1 MGAIMTRDFTTNAGA
16 FIAAILF
23 GASVVAVRVAV
34 QDIPPLTLA
43 ILRFG
48 QGGFLLLLLLLIWA
62 RDLLRI
68 GWRDVPYL
76 VLLGVIFFTIFPVT
90 FNTGLRLTEASRGA
104 LMLAT
109 MPLWSVLLARM
120 ATGEHLR
127 FRQICGVLLA
137 FAGVGVVFAER
148 GLTFVGTS
156 LSLAGDALMLVTAI
170 CGAVYGVLAKRML
183 TRYRALSVTAY
194 TMMFGTL
201 LLMPFTFLED
211 PSSALAR
218 MRSDTVMLVLFLGI
232 FGGAIGYFLWTFAL
246 TRLSP
251 TQVAVY
257 INLNPMIATLL
268 GVTLLAEKLTGIFVA
283 GFAAVLAGVLLVNLP
298 GRVQLER
305 RSIKNVGSGISN

>member
-1 MGAIMTRDFTTNAGA
+1 MMRRDLTANAGA

-23 GASVVAVRVAV
+23 GASVVAVRVVV

-43 ILRFG
+43 MLRFG

-76 VLLGVIFFTIFPVT
+76 ILLGAIFFTIFPVT
-90 FNTGLRLTEASRGA
+90 FNMSLRLTEASRGA

-109 MPLWSVLLARM
+109 MPLWSVLLARV
-120 ATGEHLR
+120 ATGERLNI
-127 FRQICGVLLA
+127 RQMCGVLMTL
-137 FAGVGVVFAER
+137 AGVGVALAER
-148 GLTFVGTS
+148 GLFFAGTN
-156 LSLAGDALMLVTAI
+156 LSLAGDALMLVTAV

-183 TRYRALSVTAY
+183 TRYKALTITAY
-194 TMMFGTL
+194 AMVLGTL
-201 LLMPFTFLED
+201 LLMPVAFVED

-218 MRSDTVMLVLFLGI
+218 MHTDTVMLVLFLGI

-257 INLNPMIATLL
+257 VNLNPMIATLL
-268 GVTLLAEKLTGIFVA
+268 GATLLSEKLTGIFIA

-298 GRVQLER
+298 GRVQLGR
-305 RSIKNVGSGISN
+305 RSITN

>member
-1 MGAIMTRDFTTNAGA
+1 MGAIMTRDFTANAGA

-120 ATGEHLR
+120 ATREHLS

-137 FAGVGVVFAER
+137 FAGVGVVLAER

-211 PSSALAR
+211 PCSALAR
-218 MRSDTVMLVLFLGI
+218 MRTDTVMLVLFLGI

-283 GFAAVLAGVLLVNLP
+283 GFAAVFAGVLLVNLP

-305 RSIKNVGSGISN
+305 RSIKNVGSGTSH

>member
-1 MGAIMTRDFTTNAGA
+1 MMRRDFAANAGA

-23 GASVVAVRVAV
+23 GASVVAVRVVV

-62 RDLLRI
+62 RDLLRV
-68 GWRDVPYL
+68 GWHDVPYL
-76 VLLGVIFFTIFPVT
+76 ILLGAIFFTIFPVT
-90 FNTGLRLTEASRGA
+90 FNMSLRLTEASRGA

-109 MPLWSVLLARM
+109 TPLWSGLLARV
-120 ATGEHLR
+120 ATGERLNI
-127 FRQICGVLLA
+127 RQMCGVLMT
-137 FAGVGVVFAER
+137 FAGVGVALAEH
-148 GLTFVGTS
+148 GLIFVGTS
-156 LSLAGDALMLVTAI
+156 LSLAGDTFMLVTAL

-183 TRYRALSVTAY
+183 TRYKALTVTAY

-201 LLMPFTFLED
+201 LLVPFTFIED
-211 PSSALAR
+211 PSSALGR
-218 MRSDTVMLVLFLGI
+218 MRTDTIMLVFFLGI

-257 INLNPMIATLL
+257 VNLNPMIATLL
-268 GVTLLAEKLTGIFVA
+268 GATLLAEKLTGIFIA

-298 GRVQLER
+298 GRVRLER
-305 RSIKNVGSGISN
+305 RSIKNVGSGITN

>member
-1 MGAIMTRDFTTNAGA
+1 MRRDFTANAGA

-48 QGGFLLLLLLLIWA
+48 QGGLLLLLLLLIWA

-68 GWRDVPYL
+68 GWHDVPYL
-76 VLLGVIFFTIFPVT
+76 VLLGAIFFTIFPVT
-90 FNTGLRLTEASRGA
+90 FNTSLRLTEASRGA

-109 MPLWSVLLARM
+109 MPLWSVLLARS
-120 ATGEHLR
+120 AKRERLST
-127 FRQICGVLLA
+127 RQMCGVLLTL
-137 FAGVGVVFAER
+137 AGVGVVLAER
-148 GLTFVGTS
+148 GLTFAGTG
-156 LSLAGDALMLVTAI
+156 LSLAGDVLMLVTAL

-183 TRYRALSVTAY
+183 TRYKALTVTAY

-201 LLMPFTFLED
+201 LLMPLTFLED

-218 MRSDTVMLVLFLGI
+218 MRTDTVMLVLFLGI

-268 GVTLLAEKLTGIFVA
+268 GATLLAEKLTGIFVA

-298 GRVQLER
+298 SRVQLKG
-305 RSIKNVGSGISN
+305 RSLTNQNGA

>member
-1 MGAIMTRDFTTNAGA
+1 MMRSNFAANAGA

-62 RDLLRI
+62 RDLLRV

-76 VLLGVIFFTIFPVT
+76 ILLGAILFTIFPVT
-90 FNTGLRLTEASRGA
+90 FNMSLRLTEASRGA

-109 MPLWSVLLARM
+109 TPLWSGLLARV
-120 ATGEHLR
+120 ATGERLNI
-127 FRQICGVLLA
+127 RQMCGVLMT
-137 FAGVGVVFAER
+137 FAGVGVALAER
-148 GLTFVGTS
+148 GLIFVGTRS
-156 LSLAGDALMLVTAI
+156 SLAGDVLMLVTALSA
-170 CGAVYGVLAKRML
+170 AVYGVLAKRML
-183 TRYRALSVTAY
+183 TRYKALTITAY
-194 TMMFGTL
+194 AMGLGTL
-201 LLMPFTFLED
+201 LLVPVAFVEN
-211 PSSALAR
+211 PSSVLAR
-218 MRSDTVMLVLFLGI
+218 IHPDTVMLVLFLGI

-246 TRLSP
+246 THLSP

-268 GVTLLAEKLTGIFVA
+268 GATLLAEKLTGIFIA
-283 GFAAVLAGVLLVNLP
+283 SFAAVLAGVLLVNLP
-298 GRVQLER
+298 GRVQLGR
-305 RSIKNVGSGISN
+305 RFLTN

>member
-1 MGAIMTRDFTTNAGA
+1 MTRDFTANAGA

-34 QDIPPLTLA
+34 QDIPPFTLA

-48 QGGFLLLLLLLIWA
+48 QGGFLLLLLLLIWT

-68 GWRDVPYL
+68 RWRDVPYL

-90 FNTGLRLTEASRGA
+90 FNASLRLTEASRGA

-109 MPLWSVLLARM
+109 MPLWSVLLARV
-120 ATGEHLR
+120 AKRERLSTQ
-127 FRQICGVLLA
+127 QISGVLLT
-137 FAGVGVVFAER
+137 FAGVGVVLAER
-148 GLTFVGTS
+148 GLTFAGTS
-156 LSLAGDALMLVTAI
+156 LSLVGDALMLVTAV

-183 TRYRALSVTAY
+183 TRYKAMTVTAY

-201 LLMPFTFLED
+201 LLVPAAFFED
-211 PSSALAR
+211 FSSVMAR
-218 MRSDTVMLVLFLGI
+218 MRPDTVMLVLFLGI

-246 TRLSP
+246 THLSP

-257 INLNPMIATLL
+257 ANLNPMIATLL
-268 GVTLLAEKLTGIFVA
+268 GATLLAEKLTGMFMA
-283 GFAAVLAGVLLVNLP
+283 GFAAVLAGVLLVNL
-298 GRVQLER
+298 R
-305 RSIKNVGSGISN
+305 RRPQ

>member
-1 MGAIMTRDFTTNAGA
+1 MRRDFTANAGA

-68 GWRDVPYL
+68 RGSDIPYL
-76 VLLGVIFFTIFPVT
+76 LLLGVIFFTIFPVT
-90 FNTGLRLTEASRGA
+90 FNISLRLTEASRGA

-109 MPLWSVLLARM
+109 MPLWSVLLAGAAKKERLS
-120 ATGEHLR
+120 T
-127 FRQICGVLLA
+127 RQMCGVLLT
-137 FAGVGVVFAER
+137 FAGVGIVLAER
-148 GLTFVGTS
+148 GVTFVGTS
-156 LSLAGDALMLVTAI
+156 LSLAGDALMLVTAL

-183 TRYRALSVTAY
+183 TRYNAMTVTAY

-201 LLMPFTFLED
+201 LLVPAAFLED
-211 PSSALAR
+211 PCSAVAR
-218 MRSDTVMLVLFLGI
+218 MRTDTVMLVLFLGI

-257 INLNPMIATLL
+257 VNLNPMIATLL
-268 GVTLLAEKLTGIFVA
+268 GATLLAEKLTGIFIA
-283 GFAAVLAGVLLVNLP
+283 GFVAVLGGVLLVNLP
-298 GRVQLER
+298 GRGQLER
-305 RSIKNVGSGISN
+305 HPIKT

>member
-76 VLLGVIFFTIFPVT
+76 VLLGAIFFTIFPVT
-90 FNTGLRLTEASRGA
+90 FNTSLRLTEASRGA

-109 MPLWSVLLARM
+109 MPLWSVLLGRAAKRERLS
-120 ATGEHLR
+120 T
-127 FRQICGVLLA
+127 RQICGVLVT
-137 FAGVGVVFAER
+137 FAGVGTVLAER

-156 LSLAGDALMLVTAI
+156 LSLVGDALMLVTAL
-170 CGAVYGVLAKRML
+170 CGALYGVLAKRML
-183 TRYRALSVTAY
+183 TRYKALTVTAY
-194 TMMFGTL
+194 TMAFGTL
-201 LLMPFTFLED
+201 LLVPAAFVEY
-211 PSSALAR
+211 PSSAIGQ
-218 MRSDTVMLVLFLGI
+218 MRTDTVMLVLFLGI
-232 FGGAIGYFLWTFAL
+232 FGGALGYFLWTFAL

-257 INLNPMIATLL
+257 VNLNPMVATLL
-268 GVTLLAEKLTGIFVA
+268 GATLLAERLTGIFII
-283 GFAAVLAGVLLVNLP
+283 GFAAVLVGVLLVNFS

-305 RSIKNVGSGISN
+305 RSITN

>member
-1 MGAIMTRDFTTNAGA
+1 MGAVMTRDFTANAGA

-34 QDIPPLTLA
+34 QDIPPFTLA

-48 QGGFLLLLLLLIWA
+48 QGGFLLILLLLIWT

-68 GWRDVPYL
+68 RWRDVPYL

-90 FNTGLRLTEASRGA
+90 FNASLRLTEASRGA

-109 MPLWSVLLARM
+109 MPLWSVLLARL
-120 ATGEHLR
+120 AKRERLST
-127 FRQICGVLLA
+127 RQISGVLLT
-137 FAGVGVVFAER
+137 FAGVSVVLAER
-148 GLTFVGTS
+148 GLTFAGTS
-156 LSLAGDALMLVTAI
+156 LSLVGDVLMLVTAV

-183 TRYRALSVTAY
+183 TRYKAMTVTAY

-201 LLMPFTFLED
+201 LLVPAAFFED
-211 PSSALAR
+211 FSSVMAR
-218 MRSDTVMLVLFLGI
+218 MRPDTVMLVLFLGI

-257 INLNPMIATLL
+257 ANLNPMVATLL
-268 GVTLLAEKLTGIFVA
+268 GATLLAEKLTGIFLA
-283 GFAAVLAGVLLVNLP
+283 GFAAVLAGVLLVNLR
-298 GRVQLER
+298 GRVQFER
-305 RSIKNVGSGISN
+305 HSKTN